1 MANINKV
8 GSSSGQ
14 QNVTH
19 QESLRLAVQYHIA
32 GDLSEAESIYRQIL
46 QTDPNQPEALNLLGL
61 IAQQAG
67 KIDIAVNL
75 IKKATILKPGF
86 TGAHSNLGLA
96 LQDLG
101 KREEAFA

>member
-1 MANINKV
+1 MIVVSTNAGKKLPNINKV

-32 GDLSEAESIYRQIL
+32 GNLSEAESIYRQIL
-46 QTDPNQPEALNLLGL
+46 QTDSNQPEALNLLGL

-67 KIDIAVNL
+67 NIASCKDIWMRYRL
-75 IKKATILKPGF
+75 
-86 TGAHSNLGLA
+86 
-96 LQDLG
+96 
-101 KREEAFA
+101 